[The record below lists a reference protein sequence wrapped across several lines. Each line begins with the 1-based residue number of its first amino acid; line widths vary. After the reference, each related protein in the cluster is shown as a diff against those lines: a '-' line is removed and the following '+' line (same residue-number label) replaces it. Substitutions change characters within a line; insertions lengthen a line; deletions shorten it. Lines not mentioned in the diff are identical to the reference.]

1 MKRPNDK
8 SVYLAGPITGLNY
21 AGCSTWR
28 EAVAKQLKDVG
39 IDAYSPMRA
48 KAYLASL
55 AVLSGHGT
63 EYKDMGVLST
73 ARGVMTRDR
82 FDATRCGVLFVN
94 LLGATQVSTGT
105 VMEIAWADLVP
116 HADRVR
122 HGEDRQP
129 ARAHDGERGHR
140 LPRRHARGSGRDHEE
155 HPPVNL
161 KETARTHWAWVD
173 EMGWH
178 RSTVLEKLALIAS
191 EVGEAVN
198 ECRKG
203 PPSPAFGAELAD
215 IVLRVLDT
223 AECFGVDI
231 EAEIA
236 AKMAANRE
244 RGSRGRTV

>member
-105 VMEIAWADLVP
+105 VMEIAWADLVRTPIVCAMEKTGNP
-116 HADRVR
+116 HEHMMVNEAIGFRV
-122 HGEDRQP
+122 D
-129 ARAHDGERGHR
+129 
-140 LPRRHARGSGRDHEE
+140 
-155 HPPVNL
+155 
-161 KETARTHWAWVD
+161 T
-173 EMGWH
+173 
-178 RSTVLEKLALIAS
+178 LE
-191 EVGEAVN
+191 EAV
-198 ECRKG
+198 
-203 PPSPAFGAELAD
+203 
-215 IVLRVLDT
+215 
-223 AECFGVDI
+223 
-231 EAEIA
+231 EIT
-236 AKMAANRE
+236 K
-244 RGSRGRTV
+244 SILL